1 MDQSLDFKLTHY
13 PNAGR
18 ARRHVG
24 MARLAAL
31 KVTSLPLSLG
41 ISCQP
46 WSGLALFLILWIVL
60 WPALRLVGDFA
71 RFATP
76 FALAVALIAIARMV
90 LWSHGADDD
99 PHGLWWH
106 RRASSMRL
114 LAAGMGINVY
124 PSFRGIDHCA
134 AG

>member
-90 LWSHGADDD
+90 LWSHGADD

-106 RRASSMRL
+106 PPRQFDATTCGGHGHQRL
-114 LAAGMGINVY
+114 Y